1 MTQTVAVGLSGGVDS
16 TLAALLLQEQGY
28 RIIGLTMSIYNK
40 DIPNLKASEGACYG
54 PTEKQDVQTVRALGE
69 TYGFDVHVLDCS
81 EEYKKYVLSYFK
93 ESYLSGVTPNPCVKC
108 NEVMKFGLL
117 RSKAIEAGIHF
128 DYFATGHYARIQS
141 QNNQFVLQRGID
153 DKKDQ
158 SYFLYRLTQEQLGQ
172 TLFPLGNFT
181 KEQVREMARTR
192 GLASAEKADSQDF
205 YNGDYTDLLEQQ
217 PREGNIVYID
227 GRVLGKHQ
235 GFWHYTIGQRKGL
248 GIAFPVPLF
257 VVDIDAAQNQ
267 VIIGPAESTYVSQ
280 ATLQN
285 MIWGGAGAMDGGQLP
300 VWVKYRSSGKM
311 VSAVIEQSETGLR
324 VIFDE
329 PQRSVTRGQSL
340 VCYDKNDGISV
351 ICGGIIV

>member
-40 DIPNLKASEGACYG
+40 DIPNLKAADGACYG
-54 PTEKQDVQTVRALGE
+54 PSEKQDVQVVRELGK

-93 ESYLSGVTPNPCVKC
+93 ESYLSGVTPNPCVRC

-117 RSKAIEAGIHF
+117 RSKAIETGIQF

-141 QNNQFVLQRGID
+141 QNDYFILQRGVD
-153 DKKDQ
+153 NKKDQ
-158 SYFLYRLTQEQLGQ
+158 SYFLYRLTQEQLGS
-172 TLFPLGNFT
+172 TLFPLGDLT
-181 KEQVREMARTR
+181 KEQVREMARAR

-205 YNGDYTDLLEQQ
+205 YAGDYTDLLEQQ
-217 PREGNIVYID
+217 PREGKIVHVD

-235 GFWHYTIGQRKGL
+235 GFWHYTVGQRKGL

-257 VVDIDAAQNQ
+257 VVDIDAEHNQ
-267 VIIGPAESTYVSQ
+267 VIVGPAESTYVSE
-280 ATLQN
+280 ALIQN
-285 MIWGGAGAMDGGQLP
+285 VIWGGLPLIHESIP

-311 VSAVIEQSETGLR
+311 VEAVIEPYENGLR
-324 VIFDE
+324 VLFEE

-340 VCYDKNDGISV
+340 VCYDKKDTISV
-351 ICGGIIV
+351 VCGGIIV

>member
-40 DIPNLKASEGACYG
+40 DIPNLKAADGACYG
-54 PTEKQDVQTVRALGE
+54 PSEKQDVQVVRELGK
-69 TYGFDVHVLDCS
+69 TYGFGVHVLDCS

-93 ESYLSGVTPNPCVKC
+93 ESYLAGITPNPCVRC

-117 RSKAIEAGIHF
+117 RSKAIETGIHF
-128 DYFATGHYARIQS
+128 DYFATGHYARIKS
-141 QNNQFVLQRGID
+141 QNNHFILQRGID
-153 DKKDQ
+153 EKKDQ
-158 SYFLYRLTQEQLGQ
+158 SYFLYRLKQEQLAT

-181 KEQVREMARTR
+181 KEEVRAMARER
-192 GLASAEKADSQDF
+192 ELASAEKADSQDF
-205 YNGDYTDLLEQQ
+205 YAGDYTDLLEQKPQ
-217 PREGNIVYID
+217 EGKIVHVD

-257 VVDIDAAQNQ
+257 VVDIDAEHNQ
-267 VIIGPAESTYVSQ
+267 VIVGPAEATYTTDAYV
-280 ATLQN
+280 QN
-285 MIWGGAGAMDGGQLP
+285 VIWGGVTPINGP
-300 VWVKYRSSGKM
+300 VSVWSKYRSSGKM
-311 VSAVIEQSETGLR
+311 VATVIEPTDTGLH
-324 VIFDE
+324 ITFDE

-340 VCYDKNDGISV
+340 VCYDKADGISV
-351 ICGGIIV
+351 VCGGVII